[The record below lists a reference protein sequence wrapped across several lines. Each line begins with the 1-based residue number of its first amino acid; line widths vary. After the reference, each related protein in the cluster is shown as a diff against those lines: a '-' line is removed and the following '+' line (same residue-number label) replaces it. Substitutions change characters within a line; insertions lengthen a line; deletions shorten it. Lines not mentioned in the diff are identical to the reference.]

1 MRNGMAKAVPFF
13 LCLAFLGGTKKQA
26 QEGLLQMKNHTQW
39 FVYA

>member
-13 LCLAFLGGTKKQA
+13 YVSPFLWAVKKQA
-26 QEGLLQMKNHTQW
+26 REGLLQMKNHTQW